1 MCWLNQPERKALDAT
16 DPRPARDRE
25 KRDGK
30 AIETN
35 IWLRNEDKKRG
46 EDEVKRRRH
55 EQMWREIKSPTERYK
70 EETDEKCWRIG
81 GREEEIDKWNEI
93 MRRET
98 WVSLHPDNLE
108 ESTHRSTS
116 CSPRFISAA
125 ETQLGMQFFL
135 LPRKHTP
142 GQLFW
147 PQMEKYISLS
157 LSSLNGKAKTN
168 MSASYKQLPAQQFHN
183 KRSLANWR
191 PHITR
196 WGQQRTEA
204 VCVRE
209 CIIQCQK
216 SHYKCTLKAGSV
228 ETEVAGSVLG

>member
-1 MCWLNQPERKALDAT
+1 MCWLNQPEWKALDAT

-25 KRDGK
+25 KRDGE

-35 IWLRNEDKKRG
+35 IWLRNEDKKRE

-70 EETDEKCWRIG
+70 EETDEKWWRIG

-98 WVSLHPDNLE
+98 WVFLHPDNLE
-108 ESTHRSTS
+108 ESTHSSTS

-125 ETQLGMQFFL
+125 ETRLGMQFFL
-135 LPRKHTP
+135 LPCKHTP
-142 GQLFW
+142 EQLFW
-147 PQMEKYISLS
+147 PQMEKYMSLS

-191 PHITR
+191 LHITR

>member
-16 DPRPARDRE
+16 DPRPARER
-25 KRDGK
+25 KGTARQ
-30 AIETN
+30 
-35 IWLRNEDKKRG
+35 LRQTYGWEMKIKKRG

-209 CIIQCQK
+209 RIIQCQK

>member
-25 KRDGK
+25 KRDGE

-55 EQMWREIKSPTERYK
+55 EQMWWEIKSPTERYK

-108 ESTHRSTS
+108 ESTHTAQQ
-116 CSPRFISAA
+116 AA
-125 ETQLGMQFFL
+125 RLA
-135 LPRKHTP
+135 
-142 GQLFW
+142 
-147 PQMEKYISLS
+147 LS
-157 LSSLNGKAKTN
+157 L
-168 MSASYKQLPAQQFHN
+168 QQ
-183 KRSLANWR
+183 KRS
-191 PHITR
+191 
-196 WGQQRTEA
+196 WGCNFFFSPASTPRGNYSDRKWKNT
-204 VCVRE
+204 
-209 CIIQCQK
+209 
-216 SHYKCTLKAGSV
+216 
-228 ETEVAGSVLG
+228 

>member
-1 MCWLNQPERKALDAT
+1 MCWLNQPEWKALDAT

-25 KRDGK
+25 KRDGE
-30 AIETN
+30 AIQTN
-35 IWLRNEDKKRG
+35 IWLRNEDKKRE

-70 EETDEKCWRIG
+70 EETDEKWWRIG

-108 ESTHRSTS
+108 ESTHSSTS

-125 ETQLGMQFFL
+125 ETRLGMQFFL

-142 GQLFW
+142 EQLFW

-168 MSASYKQLPAQQFHN
+168 MSACYKQLPAQQFHN

-196 WGQQRTEA
+196 WGQRTEA

-209 CIIQCQK
+209 HIIQPYVR
-216 SHYKCTLKAGSV
+216 SLIT
-228 ETEVAGSVLG
+228 SVL